1 MNLKMTV
8 FIVTLFLSVCSL
20 SVNAQ
25 TAIPKGKAQLFEF
38 SNATAKFTVPGGKTW
53 TIYNAFTTIPQDD
66 NTYSIWVK
74 SINGII
80 ISDISKKIWGKLLY
94 SSNGISSINIP
105 LILPEN
111 TTIELIVIKRD
122 DETNIRSLY
131 DKNAFLN
138 YIETDN

>member
-1 MNLKMTV
+1 MHRQQYQRVKHNY
-8 FIVTLFLSVCSL
+8 
-20 SVNAQ
+20 
-25 TAIPKGKAQLFEF
+25 FEF

-94 SSNGISSINIP
+94 SSNGISNINIP